1 MLNPM
6 PSAPLDSP
14 WKQTIT
20 LEEQWLLQ
28 KEKVLA
34 WLRVGFAL
42 VALVA
47 IQFNPLRVARFPI
60 LSHVFLVAFLLYS
73 LIVLYLV
80 RRERTAP
87 KKIGLVT
94 TCLDLVWV
102 SSLVFTTG
110 AVQTPFFAYYFFPV
124 ITASSRYGIKG
135 GLSAALVGVILYGFI
150 RLYFVWENPISIDL
164 FIVRSVYLVFLAYI
178 FGLLSEFER
187 KQNQKL
193 LALSKTAGEV
203 AMLEERRRIARE
215 LHDGLLQSL
224 ATHLL
229 RLETCRKRLLVSPVE
244 LDRELQ
250 SIENETRSS
259 MKLIRQFL
267 TGKETQSFPPGMLL
281 EYLRGDLRFLRDGL
295 GMRVI
300 LETEPE
306 DLNLSGDVERDLY
319 FVLREGLMNI
329 TKHSQASRADVALRQ
344 TENKIQGTLID
355 DGVGFDINEARNGQG
370 LGLTSMKE
378 RIKKL
383 KGELDIKSSPG
394 KGTTISF
401 VLPVAGNDSAIGQC
415 LMQVSNQSGS
425 G

>member
-1 MLNPM
+1 M
-6 PSAPLDSP
+6 
-14 WKQTIT
+14 T
-20 LEEQWLLQ
+20 LEDQWLKQ
-28 KEKVLA
+28 KEKILA

-42 VALVA
+42 VALVV
-47 IQFNPLRVARFPI
+47 IQFNPTRVAKYPI
-60 LSHVFLVAFLLYS
+60 LSHVFLVAFFLYS
-73 LIVLYLV
+73 LIILYLV
-80 RRERTAP
+80 WRDRTGP
-87 KKIGLVT
+87 RKIGLAT

-102 SSLVFTTG
+102 SLIVFTTG

-135 GLSAALVGVILYGFI
+135 GLSAAVVGVVLYGFV
-150 RLYFVWENPISIDL
+150 RLYFVWDNPLAIDL
-164 FIVRSVYLVFLAYI
+164 FVVRSVYLLFLAYI

-203 AMLEERRRIARE
+203 AMLEERRRITRE

-229 RLETCRKRLLVSPVE
+229 RLETCRKRLFISPVE
-244 LDRELQ
+244 LDQELR
-250 SIENETRSS
+250 SIEDETRSS

-267 TGKETQSFPPGMLL
+267 AGKETQSFPPGMLL
-281 EYLRGDLRFLRDGL
+281 EYLKGDLGFLRDGL

-306 DLNLSGDVERDLY
+306 DLNVSDDVERDLY

-329 TKHSQASRADVALRQ
+329 TRHSHASRADVALRQ
-344 TENKIQGTLID
+344 TENKIQCTLID

-401 VLPVAGNDSAIGQC
+401 VLPLAANDSA
-415 LMQVSNQSGS
+415 V
-425 G
+425 

>member
-1 MLNPM
+1 M
-6 PSAPLDSP
+6 PSSLQDTGRKP
-14 WKQTIT
+14 TMT
-20 LEEQWLLQ
+20 LEDQWLRQ

-34 WLRVGFAL
+34 WLRSGFAL
-42 VALVA
+42 VALVV
-47 IQFNPLRVARFPI
+47 IQFNPLRVARYPI
-60 LSHVFLVAFLLYS
+60 LSYVFLVAFLLYS
-73 LIVLYLV
+73 LIILYLV
-80 RRERTAP
+80 RREKTDP

-94 TCLDLVWV
+94 TCLDLMWV
-102 SSLVFTTG
+102 SSIVFTTG
-110 AVQTPFFAYYFFPV
+110 AAQTPFFAYYFFPV

-164 FIVRSVYLVFLAYI
+164 FIVRAVYLVFLAYI

-229 RLETCRKRLLVSPVE
+229 RLETCRKSLLVSPAE

-250 SIENETRSS
+250 SIEDETRSS

-267 TGKETQSFPPGMLL
+267 AGKETQSFPPGMLL

-306 DLNLSGDVERDLY
+306 DLNLSDDIERDLY

-329 TKHSQASRADVALRQ
+329 TRHSQASRADVALRQ

-355 DGVGFDINEARNGQG
+355 DGVGFDVSEAGNGQG

-378 RIKKL
+378 RITKL

-401 VLPVAGNDSAIGQC
+401 VLPLAANDSAA
-415 LMQVSNQSGS
+415 
-425 G
+425 

>member
-1 MLNPM
+1 MTFE
-6 PSAPLDSP
+6 D
-14 WKQTIT
+14 
-20 LEEQWLLQ
+20 QWLQQ

-34 WLRVGFAL
+34 WLRAGFAL

-47 IQFNPLRVARFPI
+47 IQFNPLRVATYPL
-60 LSHVFLVAFLLYS
+60 LSHLFLVAFFLYA
-73 LIVLYLV
+73 LVILYLV
-80 RRERTAP
+80 RRERMEP
-87 KKIGLVT
+87 RKIGLAT

-102 SSLVFTTG
+102 SLIVFTTG

-135 GLSAALVGVILYGFI
+135 GLSTALVGVILYGFI
-150 RLYFVWENPISIDL
+150 RLYFVWGNPISVDL

-193 LALSKTAGEV
+193 LALSKTAAEV

-229 RLETCRKRLLVSPVE
+229 RLETCRKRLLISPAE
-244 LDRELQ
+244 LDQELQ
-250 SIENETRSS
+250 SIEGETRSS

-267 TGKETQSFPPGMLL
+267 AGKETQSFPPGMLL

-306 DLNLSGDVERDLY
+306 DLNVCDDVERDLY

-329 TKHSQASRADVALRQ
+329 TRHSHASRADVALRQ
-344 TENKIQGTLID
+344 TENEIQGTLID
-355 DGVGFDINEARNGQG
+355 DGVGFDINEASNGQG

-394 KGTTISF
+394 KGTIISF
-401 VLPVAGNDSAIGQC
+401 VLPLPANDGA
-415 LMQVSNQSGS
+415 V
-425 G
+425 

>member
-1 MLNPM
+1 M
-6 PSAPLDSP
+6 PLLVAGR
-14 WKQTIT
+14 KQTIT
-20 LEEQWLLQ
+20 LEDQWLIQ
-28 KEKVLA
+28 KETVLA
-34 WLRVGFAL
+34 WLRAGFAL
-42 VALVA
+42 VALVV
-47 IQFNPLRVARFPI
+47 IQFNPSRTARYPV
-60 LSHVFLVAFLLYS
+60 LAHVFLIAFLLYS
-73 LIVLYLV
+73 LIVLYLA
-80 RRERTAP
+80 RRERTDP
-87 KKIGLVT
+87 KKLGLIT
-94 TCLDLVWV
+94 TCLDLIWV
-102 SSLVFTTG
+102 SSIVFTTG

-135 GLSAALVGVILYGFI
+135 GLSAALVGVVLYGFI
-150 RLYFVWENPISIDL
+150 RLYFVWDNPISIDL

-203 AMLEERRRIARE
+203 AMRDERRRIARE

-229 RLETCRKRLLVSPVE
+229 RLETCRKRLLVSPTE

-250 SIENETRSS
+250 SIEDETRSS

-267 TGKETQSFPPGMLL
+267 AGKETQSFPPGMLL

-295 GMRVI
+295 GMEVI

-306 DLNLSGDVERDLY
+306 DLDLPDDIERDLY

-329 TKHSQASRADVALRQ
+329 TRHSQASRADIVLRQ
-344 TENKIQGTLID
+344 TATDIRGTLTD
-355 DGVGFDINEARNGQG
+355 DGVGFHVTDVSNGQG
-370 LGLTSMKE
+370 LGLTSMRE

-383 KGELDIKSSPG
+383 RGELEIQSSPG
-394 KGTTISF
+394 KGARLSF
-401 VLPVAGNDSAIGQC
+401 VLPLEARRAVA
-415 LMQVSNQSGS
+415 
-425 G
+425 